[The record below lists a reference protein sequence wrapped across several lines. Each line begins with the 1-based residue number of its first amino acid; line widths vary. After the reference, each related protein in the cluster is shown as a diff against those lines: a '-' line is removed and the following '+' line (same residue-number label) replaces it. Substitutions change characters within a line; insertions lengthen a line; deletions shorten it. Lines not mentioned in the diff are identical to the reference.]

1 VAKILVVDD
10 EQGMVAVLKANLGR
24 HGHAVTGAHGGGE
37 ALATFRR
44 EPFELVITDLRME
57 PLDGFA
63 VLEGVKADSPGTP
76 VIVLTGHGD
85 VPDAVRALRGGAYGF
100 LQKPCDFEAL
110 AAIVVKA
117 LGEADVVREN
127 RALRRAVASHG
138 GGAQLV
144 GDSAAM
150 RGLRELIGKVAATEA
165 TVLIR
170 GESGVGKELVAR
182 ALHDGSARAGG
193 PFIAVNCAA
202 IAETLLESELFGYR
216 KGAFTGAD
224 RDREGLF
231 EAARGGTLFLD
242 EIGEAGLP
250 VQAKLLRVIEE
261 RKINRVGDPRERD
274 VDVRIVAATNRPL
287 EQAITAGRFREDL
300 YYRLL
305 VFPLDVPPLRDRCD
319 DIAALAERFLDA
331 LGRRGQALAAGT
343 VARLRAHAWPGNV
356 RELRNVIERAHI
368 LAGPG
373 PLRDEQVVIDV
384 RGAPPPGAAADSVP
398 AELNLEQNERRLI
411 RAALARAGGNKTLAA
426 RLLGITRRTLYSR
439 LKLLG
444 MEEEPGRGGAEPE
457 SYA

>member
-1 VAKILVVDD
+1 MVDD

-37 ALATFRR
+37 ALAAFRS

-63 VLEGVKADSPGTP
+63 VLDGVKADSPGTP

-85 VPDAVRALRGGAYGF
+85 VPDAVRALRGGACGF

-110 AAIVVKA
+110 AALVVKA
-117 LGEADVVREN
+117 LDEADVAREN
-127 RALRRAVASHG
+127 RALRRAVASLA
-138 GGAQLV
+138 GGARLV

-250 VQAKLLRVIEE
+250 VQAKLLRVLEE

-319 DIAALAERFLDA
+319 DIAVLAGRFLDA

-368 LAGPG
+368 LAGSG
-373 PLRDEQVVIDV
+373 SLRDEHVVVDV
-384 RGAPPPGAAADSVP
+384 RGASSPGAAADTVP

-411 RAALARAGGNKTLAA
+411 RVALARAGGNKSLAA

-444 MEEEPGRGGAEPE
+444 MEEEPGRVSDEPE
-457 SYA
+457 SPV